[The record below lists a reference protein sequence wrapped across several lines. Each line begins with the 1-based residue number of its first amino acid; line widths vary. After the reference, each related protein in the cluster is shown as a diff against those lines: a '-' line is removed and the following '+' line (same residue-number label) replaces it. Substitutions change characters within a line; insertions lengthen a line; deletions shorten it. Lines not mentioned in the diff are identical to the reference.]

1 MAIAKGSS
9 ELPNLKIEIE
19 NDLEE
24 TMGIDDDN
32 IEDKVSKEDGPEE
45 GELSDS
51 KDTDTEEKPSL
62 FGLAVSTSSEP
73 VWVLLCTVYSSSSH
87 IVW

>member
-1 MAIAKGSS
+1 MAIAKEES

-24 TMGIDDDN
+24 TLGIDDDN

-51 KDTDTEEKPSL
+51 KDTDTEVKPTM
-62 FGLAVSTSSEP
+62 FGLPMSTSSEP
-73 VWVLLCTVYSSSSH
+73 IWVLFRTVYSCSSH